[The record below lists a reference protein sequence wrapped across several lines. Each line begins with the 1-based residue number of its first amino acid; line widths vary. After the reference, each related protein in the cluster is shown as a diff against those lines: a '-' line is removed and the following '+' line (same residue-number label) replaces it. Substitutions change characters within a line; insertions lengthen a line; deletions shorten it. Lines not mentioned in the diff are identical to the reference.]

1 MGVLTMLLYM
11 SLLISLLV
19 IPDNIISNKNILN
32 IKNGDPVLRPDS
44 HISQEEYGEN
54 YDDYNDYDGDE
65 NNYSGPISWE
75 SHEGGQDDSQDYVD
89 LASIL
94 ERKRR

>member
-1 MGVLTMLLYM
+1 MF
-11 SLLISLLV
+11 LLV
-19 IPDNIISNKNILN
+19 SLFFPDT
-32 IKNGDPVLRPDS
+32 VLRPDS
-44 HISQEEYGEN
+44 NLSQEEYGED
-54 YDDYNDYDGDE
+54 YGEYNDYDGDE

-75 SHEGGQDDSQDYVD
+75 SVEGGQDYVD